1 MTGSAGACTVG
12 GSGDAVIG
20 VDVGSTSVRAGLF
33 TLDGRL
39 LGRAVCPI
47 ATSRPLADVVEQDSA
62 NIWQSVCAAVR
73 GAVAESGV
81 AAERVVG
88 IAYDATCSLVVRQA
102 DGTKIGVTPVGAG
115 SGQTDPDQWDTI
127 VWMDHRAIAQA
138 EECSATGAEVLRFL
152 GGRMSPE
159 MEIPKL
165 MWLKRHR
172 PDAWARS
179 GLIFDLADYLSWM
192 STGRNERS
200 VCTLTCKWTYLAH
213 ADQPWDRAFLV
224 QVGLE
229 DFFERT
235 GVPDRALPIGAAIG
249 PLTGAAADALG
260 LTTRCVVAAG
270 LIDAHA
276 GALGTLGAHLGES
289 IDNRI
294 ALIAGTSSCNMGL
307 TTVPRFIPGVWG
319 PYCGAV
325 CDGFHLS
332 EGGQSATG
340 ALLDHIVEGHPARA
354 AFGPKPHDAI
364 GAILHARITQAQGTA
379 LAPRLH
385 VLPDFHGNRSPLAD
399 PNAVGVISGLTLDRS
414 AESLLDL
421 YWATAAAIAYG
432 VRHIIDRMNEAGYA
446 IDTIHLSGGHA
457 ANPFL
462 VTLYADACGCAIAR
476 SACPEPVLLGT
487 AIAAAAGAGR
497 YDGLAAAARAMAAD
511 DALLHPAPQARAMHD
526 QRYAVFL
533 AMHRHRQELDRLTTD
548 PMTTEP
554 MTAAPA
560 A

>member
-1 MTGSAGACTVG
+1 MTSEAAET
-12 GSGDAVIG
+12 VIG
-20 VDVGSTSVRAGLF
+20 VDVGSTSVRARVF
-33 TLDGRL
+33 TPDGRL
-39 LGRAVCPI
+39 LGRAVRPI
-47 ATSRPLADVVEQDSA
+47 ATHRPQADFVEQDSA
-62 NIWQSVCAAVR
+62 NIWQAVCAAVR
-73 GAVAESGV
+73 DAVAASG
-81 AAERVVG
+81 AAADRVVG
-88 IAYDATCSLVVRQA
+88 IAYDATCSLVLRQA
-102 DGTKIGVTPVGAG
+102 DGGKIGVSPDGNGGDA
-115 SGQTDPDQWDTI
+115 PDQWDTI
-127 VWMDHRAIAQA
+127 VWMDHRAIAEA

-172 PDAWARS
+172 PDAWARC
-179 GLIFDLADYLSWM
+179 GLAFDLADFLSWM

-213 ADQPWDRAFLV
+213 AEQPWDRAFLA
-224 QVGLE
+224 QVGLD

-235 GVPDRALPIGAAIG
+235 GAPDRALPIGHPIG
-249 PLTGAAADALG
+249 PLTAQAADALG

-276 GALGTLGAHLGES
+276 GALGTLGAHVGES

-307 TTVPRFIPGVWG
+307 TAAPRFIPGVWG
-319 PYCGAV
+319 PYYGAV

-340 ALLDHIVEGHPARA
+340 ALLDHIVESHPARA
-354 AFGPKPHDAI
+354 SFGPKPHDAI
-364 GAILHARITQAQGTA
+364 GAILHARITQGEGEA

-414 AESLLDL
+414 AESLLEL

-462 VTLYADACGCAIAR
+462 VKLYADACGCAIAR
-476 SACPEPVLLGT
+476 SGCAEPVLLGT
-487 AIAAAAGAGR
+487 ATAAAAGAGLHP
-497 YDGLAAAARAMAAD
+497 GLAQAARAMAGAD
-511 DALLHPAPQARAMHD
+511 TLLHPAPQARAMHD
-526 QRYAVFL
+526 RRYAVFL
-533 AMHRHRQELDRLTTD
+533 AMHRQRLELDQLL
-548 PMTTEP
+548 
-554 MTAAPA
+554 ASAPA
-560 A
+560 